1 MQPLSNMNDYNLA
14 VMMYLV
20 GAECNDKQLQFAAIE
35 LFDNVADL
43 NMDYIKML
51 LNRSIG

>member
-1 MQPLSNMNDYNLA
+1 MDEYNLA

-20 GAECNDKQLQFAAIE
+20 GAECNDKLLQLSAIE
-35 LFDNVADL
+35 LFDSVADL
-43 NMDYIKML
+43 NMEYIKML

>member
-1 MQPLSNMNDYNLA
+1 MDDYNLA

-20 GAECNDKQLQFAAIE
+20 GAECNDKQLQLAAID
-35 LFDNVADL
+35 LFDSVADL
-43 NMDYIKML
+43 NMEYIKML